1 MWVTLRNKLKVGSR
15 EKVRVPKV
23 LLPEKDLLTDGVL
36 RSPGMTAALLKG
48 KRCLV
53 AHLVSCFFLILMF
66 TAVLSAESS
75 PPVLP
80 GG

>member
-36 RSPGMTAALLKG
+36 RSPGMTAARLKG
-48 KRCLV
+48 KKCLV
-53 AHLVSCFFLILMF
+53 AHLVS
-66 TAVLSAESS
+66 
-75 PPVLP
+75 
-80 GG
+80 